1 MVLLK
6 KVGGDSKLELMLV
19 IFVYFVAHGTESAEP
34 CAVSESDNSCGG
46 SVPGSSRVTRRT
58 ARCRTAAGYAATDTG
73 GSAGSS
79 STTADTES

>member
-46 SVPGSSRVTRRT
+46 SVPGSRVTRRT